1 MDMKRKFNLLFVV
14 ALMLCVVGCQT
25 RNGDLGDGMRNFVD
39 DYGDS
44 VMVPAHPQRIVSVSP
59 AITEILFALGANDRL
74 VGRTDFC
81 HYPEEASEI
90 ESIGGISNLNIE
102 KILSLHP
109 DLVISGSMVP
119 EKTVQHLL
127 SLGVPVA
134 CVIEKSRFDDLYQNI
149 LNVGKLVG
157 MADKA
162 EQLNAGLQQRLA
174 SVLDSLGVS
183 DLDDNQRPS
192 VYYVVG
198 YGKEGNYTAGGNT
211 FINDI
216 IRMAGGNNVAEGI
229 TGWNFS
235 IEALMAADPN
245 YVMIRKEDADAF
257 CRMPPY
263 NKLRAVREGNVIA
276 IESGLV
282 DLQVPR
288 NIDGIIFIAKAL
300 HDK

>member
-1 MDMKRKFNLLFVV
+1 
-14 ALMLCVVGCQT
+14 
-25 RNGDLGDGMRNFVD
+25 MRNFVD
-39 DYGDS
+39 DYGDT
-44 VMVPAHPQRIVSVSP
+44 VMVPVQPQRIVSVSP
-59 AITEILFALGANDRL
+59 AITEILFALGANERM

-81 HYPEEASEI
+81 LYPEAASAI

-183 DLDDNQRPS
+183 HLADDQRPS

-216 IRMAGGNNVAEGI
+216 IKMAGGSNVAEGI

-235 IEALMAADPN
+235 LEALMMADPD
-245 YVMIRKEDADAF
+245 YVMIRKEDAAAF

-263 NKLRAVREGNVIA
+263 NKLRAVREGKVIA